1 MHFCI
6 RCLDIYGLMLLLLD
20 VRILQ
25 YQLLVLSGISVAILI
40 QMEKAQ
46 LLEECGGFSDII

>member
-6 RCLDIYGLMLLLLD
+6 RYLDIYGSMPLLLD
-20 VRILQ
+20 VHILL
-25 YQLLVLSGISVAILI
+25 YQLPVLSGISVAILI

-46 LLEECGGFSDII
+46 LLEECGGFLDII